1 MFYGWM
7 WHGVGYGGQETKAF
21 IARIFQHLRQCRCQK
36 GGWQGA
42 RDTGERELRAVYGG
56 AWQGRRRLLATA
68 ICLACQSAPCRHSV
82 PRSANPLSAR
92 IQHMENYQGAR
103 SQWHISSVPPSQ
115 MQRQSV
121 APLKRVCV
129 ALHHQRR
136 QQKQICIVSCISIR
150 DGNRIKCLSDI
161 FAKIITWGITSI
173 LAHIK
178 LIPNESDCMI
188 LYII

>member
-1 MFYGWM
+1 M
-7 WHGVGYGGQETKAF
+7 A
-21 IARIFQHLRQCRCQK
+21 
-36 GGWQGA
+36 
-42 RDTGERELRAVYGG
+42 
-56 AWQGRRRLLATA
+56 GRRQKPSLLGYSNTFDNVAVKRGA
-68 ICLACQSAPCRHSV
+68 GKGQGISGSESYELCMGGRGRAGAACCNCNLSGLPICPVPPFCTQVCQPSFCKDSAHGD
-82 PRSANPLSAR
+82 
-92 IQHMENYQGAR
+92 YQGA
-103 SQWHISSVPPSQ
+103 PFQ

>member
-1 MFYGWM
+1 MESWWRAGDKSLHCSDIPTPSTM
-7 WHGVGYGGQETKAF
+7 S
-21 IARIFQHLRQCRCQK
+21 LSK
-36 GGWQGA
+36 GGLARGKGYRGA
-42 RDTGERELRAVYGG
+42 RVTSCVWGG
-56 AWQGRRRLLATA
+56 VAGQATPA
-68 ICLACQSAPCRHSV
+68 CNCNLSGLPICPVPPFCTQVCQPSFCKDSAHGD
-82 PRSANPLSAR
+82 
-92 IQHMENYQGAR
+92 YQGA
-103 SQWHISSVPPSQ
+103 PFQ

-188 LYII
+188 LYIIWVKYRLILKLFIAN

>member
-1 MFYGWM
+1 MDVVWSRD
-7 WHGVGYGGQETKAF
+7 GGQETKAF

-36 GGWQGA
+36 GAGKGKGYRGA
-42 RDTGERELRAVYGG
+42 RVTSCVWGG
-56 AWQGRRRLLATA
+56 VAGQAPPACNCNLSGLP
-68 ICLACQSAPCRHSV
+68 ICPVPPFCTQVCQPSFCKDSAHGD
-82 PRSANPLSAR
+82 
-92 IQHMENYQGAR
+92 YQGA
-103 SQWHISSVPPSQ
+103 PFQ

-188 LYII
+188 LYIIWVKYRLILKLFIAN